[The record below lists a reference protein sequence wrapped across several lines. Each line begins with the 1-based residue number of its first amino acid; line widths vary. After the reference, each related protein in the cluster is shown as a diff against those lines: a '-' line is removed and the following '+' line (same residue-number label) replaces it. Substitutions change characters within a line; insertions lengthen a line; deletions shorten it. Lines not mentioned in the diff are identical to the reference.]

1 MKNSK
6 LLSFILAFI
15 VVLGGFVALL
25 AHYFMTTPDFTKLR
39 APFEMTF
46 NISKTEKIKK
56 ITGPG
61 SANWVNLSSI
71 SNSLILTILASED
84 SSFYSHKGVD
94 FHEIKEALKKD
105 IKEKKWARGASTIT
119 QQVVKNIYLSQE
131 KTLTRKLREVVWARS
146 LETVLSKN
154 DILGLYLNIV
164 EWGPNI
170 FGIKAAAQYYFSKPP
185 SQLTLKESAFL
196 ALLLPSPKKYHSYF
210 AKKELTPF
218 ADKRIES
225 ILKIMYKLH
234 YITEEEL
241 TQSLAEPL
249 WEKDTQNAAEYFI
262 EMAD

>member
-1 MKNSK
+1 M
-6 LLSFILAFI
+6 LALI
-15 VVLGGFVALL
+15 VVLGGFIALL
-25 AHYFMTTPDFTKLR
+25 THYFMTTPDFTKLR
-39 APFEMTF
+39 GPFEMVF
-46 NISKTEKIKK
+46 NVSKTEKIKK
-56 ITGPG
+56 MTGPG
-61 SANWVNLSSI
+61 TSNWVSLSNI

-131 KTLTRKLREVVWARS
+131 KTLTRKLREVIWARAV
-146 LETVLSKN
+146 ETVLSKN
-154 DILGLYLNIV
+154 EILELYLNIV

-170 FGIKAAAQYYFSKPP
+170 FGIKAATQYYFSKPP

-210 AKKELTPF
+210 AKKELTDF
-218 ADKRIES
+218 SHKRIQS
-225 ILKIMYKLH
+225 ILNIMYKLH

-249 WEKDTQNAAEYFI
+249 WEKDTKNATEYFI
-262 EMAD
+262 EQGSLED